1 MHRYLLSR
9 LLLPLLLAV
18 AAPVQ
23 AGVGLTKLP
32 GLQDD
37 EPISVFYPSAGE
49 ERPMQVG
56 PYSLKLDRDGPP
68 VRGNT
73 RLVVISHGSGGS
85 ALSYTDLARRLVED
99 GFVVAFPVHRG
110 DNAKDPSSPG
120 PESWKQR
127 PAEVSRAIDAVARD
141 PRFAALLSLD
151 KVGMYGMSAGGHT
164 ALTLAGGRWSP
175 ALLVKHCEA
184 HIAEDFQTCAGLST
198 RLTGGLLDGLKKTVV
213 LGVMRNRFSDATW
226 QTHNDARIQ
235 AVVAGVPLAADFDMA
250 SLASPVV
257 PLGLITARQDRWLV
271 PRFHSDVV
279 LAACKPRCELLADLP
294 DGGHGALL
302 SPPPPADGMSDL
314 AKDLLLDPPG
324 FDRGQLPALDR
335 KISAFMRKHLLP

>member
-1 MHRYLLSR
+1 MRKKILSG
-9 LLLPLLLAV
+9 LLLPLLLA
-18 AAPVQ
+18 AAGAQ
-23 AGVGLTKLP
+23 AGMGFTELP
-32 GLQDD
+32 GLQGDG
-37 EPISVFYPSAGE
+37 PVSVFYPSAGE
-49 ERPMQVG
+49 DRPVQMG
-56 PYSLKLDRDGPP
+56 SYSLKLDRDGQP

-85 ALSYTDLARRLVED
+85 PWTYTALARRLVED

-110 DNAKDPSSPG
+110 DNARDPSTPG

-127 PAEVSRAIDAVARD
+127 PAEVSHAIDAVARE
-141 PRFAALLSLD
+141 PRFTALLSLD

-175 ALLVKHCEA
+175 ALLLRHCEA
-184 HIAEDFQTCAGLST
+184 HIAEDFQTCAGLIT
-198 RLTGGLLDGLKKTVV
+198 RLTGGMLDGLKKTVV

-226 QTHNDARIQ
+226 QSYKDARIQ

-250 SLASPVV
+250 SLAQPAV
-257 PLGLITARQDRWLV
+257 PLALVTARQDRWLV

-279 LAACKPRCELLADLP
+279 LAACQHCEHLADLP
-294 DGGHGALL
+294 GGGHGALL
-302 SPPPPADGMSDL
+302 SPPPPADAMSDL

-335 KISAFMRKHLLP
+335 KISAFLRQHLLP